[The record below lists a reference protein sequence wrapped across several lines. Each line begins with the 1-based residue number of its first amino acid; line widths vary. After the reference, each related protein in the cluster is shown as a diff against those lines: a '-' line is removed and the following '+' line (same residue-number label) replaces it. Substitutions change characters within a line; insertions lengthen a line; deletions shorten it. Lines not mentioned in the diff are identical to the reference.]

1 MGAVQ
6 MNVRME
12 DALKGEGDAVFA
24 EIGYT
29 PTDVVREVW
38 GFARRNR
45 HRPRVVA
52 DVLKQMRDP
61 DEVRKED
68 EARAQ
73 RIAEAE
79 EWLDAGPRIIRD
91 YYAQFG
97 IDYDSLPPFTH
108 EDYDRLLEEAYDEK
122 YGKWLG
128 IE

>member
-1 MGAVQ
+1 MASVQ

-52 DVLKQMRDP
+52 DVMRQMRDP
-61 DEVRKED
+61 KE
-68 EARAQ
+68 AQ
-73 RIAEAE
+73 KEGLAH
-79 EWLDAGPRIIRD
+79 LDIPI
-91 YYAQFG
+91 
-97 IDYDSLPPFTH
+97 
-108 EDYDRLLEEAYDEK
+108 
-122 YGKWLG
+122 
-128 IE
+128 